1 MAARIPMNT
10 ATLRTTPMTTE
21 PDILTLAQWLS
32 PAYPV
37 GAFAYSHG
45 LELAIR
51 EGWVRDAETL
61 RSWLAGVL
69 TEGSGRTDAVLLA
82 AAHLSQTTADAE
94 RLNALARAFAAS
106 AERIRESERQGAAF
120 AATTRAVWGLDVPD
134 LMYPV
139 AVGRAAGLKGLP
151 VETTAAMYLHALASN
166 LVSAAIRLMPL
177 GQTNGQV
184 VLAAL
189 TPLCRETAR
198 EAQAA
203 DPDDLWSNAWG
214 SDIASMK
221 HETME
226 PRLFQS

>member
-1 MAARIPMNT
+1 MSTGTGLSTGMS
-10 ATLRTTPMTTE
+10 TE

-51 EGWVRDAETL
+51 EGWISDAETL
-61 RSWLAGVL
+61 RAWLAGVL
-69 TEGSGRTDAVLLA
+69 ADGSGRSDAVFLGA
-82 AAHLSQTTADAE
+82 THRAE
-94 RLNALARAFAAS
+94 TNPEVHRIDGIARAFAAS

-139 AVGRAAGLKGLP
+139 AVGRAAGLKALP
-151 VETTAAMYLHALASN
+151 AGTTAAMYLQALASN

-189 TPLCRETAR
+189 TPLCHETAR
-198 EAQAA
+198 EALAA

-214 SDIASMK
+214 SDIASMR